1 MSGYILGSGIAF
13 QQDRARLVVTI
24 EITDEEL
31 IRNPAVWDAAMTLV
45 DQAKLAR
52 NTPLELQPTQP
63 TQNA

>member
-1 MSGYILGSGIAF
+1 MSGYVLGSGIAF

-31 IRNPAVWDAAMTLV
+31 IRNPAVWDAAMVLV

-52 NTPLELQPTQP
+52 TTPLQLQPTQP